1 MYLYGCARGPVQ
13 NQNNYSTARPLVRA
27 CDLEVRSRPPN
38 TNVGV
43 KYGALLQTDEL
54 LPSQHIMHDS
64 QISCLFRVWL
74 VFAIGS

>member
-43 KYGALLQTDEL
+43 KYGALFDEL
-54 LPSQHIMHDS
+54 KHAL
-64 QISCLFRVWL
+64 RT
-74 VFAIGS
+74 